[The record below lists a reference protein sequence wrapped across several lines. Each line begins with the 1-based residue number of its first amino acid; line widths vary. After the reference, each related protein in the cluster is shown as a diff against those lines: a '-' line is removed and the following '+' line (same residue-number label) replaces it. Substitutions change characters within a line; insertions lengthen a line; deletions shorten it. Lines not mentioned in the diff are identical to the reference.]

1 MKTDRRAFLCT
12 KSNTDELE
20 SSENVLCALAK
31 SIEAKD
37 PYTKGHCERL
47 AAYAGHLGALLGMEE
62 KDQVA
67 LWRGGFLHDLGK
79 LAVPDSILLKPG
91 PLDSNERKVMEQHP
105 KVGESICS
113 SLRSLTA
120 VLPIIR
126 HHHERWDGTG
136 YPDGLAGEAI
146 PLSAR
151 ILQVADIFDALTT
164 VRPYRPALIPGDG
177 LWILRKQA
185 CRGWSDPAVV
195 KVFARIMEK
204 GLPTQYGRRGNDP
217 RPTAR
222 LACL

>member
-1 MKTDRRAFLCT
+1 MRIGLRAFLRT
-12 KSNTDELE
+12 RSDTEELE
-20 SSENVLCALAK
+20 SSDSVLCALAK

-47 AAYAGHLGALLGMEE
+47 AAYAVHLGAVLGLEE

-67 LWRGGFLHDLGK
+67 LRRGGFLHDLGK
-79 LAVPDSILLKPG
+79 LAVPDSIPLKPG

-105 KVGESICS
+105 EVGQSICS

-136 YPDGLAGEAI
+136 YPDGLAEEAI

-151 ILQVADIFDALTT
+151 ILQVVDIFDALTT
-164 VRPYRPALIPGDG
+164 TRPYRPSLTPGDA
-177 LWILRKQA
+177 LWILRDQA
-185 CRGWSDPAVV
+185 RRGWSDPAVV
-195 KVFARIMEK
+195 KVFARIVDQEK
-204 GLPTQYGRRGNDP
+204 PALDGRQVKNLRL
-217 RPTAR
+217 TAR
-222 LACL
+222 LTCP